1 MSGEE
6 SLAWGDVDDL
16 VALIDVAP
24 GDDGHAEVAAGEE
37 SERPIVE
44 GSQLLAQA
52 IVAASR
58 LAPQRRAVF
67 AAMTFLR
74 GVDSRQPYSL
84 DLLTAAGGRTFS
96 GFTATVVQ
104 GGRSCATGTLLL
116 DVTAP
121 DVMRHSEPAP
131 KVAGPAAVEPVDMS
145 VVGREVRVLDG
156 AYTGDPDAPVGPPE
170 VSAWV
175 RYRDLPDD
183 PALHAGLLAHFTG
196 HMSIAAALRPHA
208 GVGQS
213 QAHRTLSTAVN
224 AIALSIHAE
233 ARVDQWLLY
242 HHRSTFA
249 GDGMT
254 HSECRTYTEGGE
266 LVASFTVDAM
276 VRGFADRSAAVDPTT
291 SF

>member
-6 SLAWGDVDDL
+6 SRAWGNVDDL
-16 VALIDVAP
+16 VALIDIAP
-24 GDDGHAEVAAGEE
+24 NDNGHAEVAGEE

-58 LAPQRRAVF
+58 LAPGRRAVF
-67 AAMTFLR
+67 AAMAFLR
-74 GVDSRQPYSL
+74 GIDSRHPYAL
-84 DLLTAAGGRTFS
+84 DLVTIAGGRTFS
-96 GFTATVVQ
+96 GFTATVLQ
-104 GGRSCATGTLLL
+104 GARSCATGTLLL

-121 DVMRHSEPAP
+121 DVMRHHEPAP
-131 KVAGPAAVEPVDMS
+131 MVAGPAAGEPVDMS

-170 VSAWV
+170 VLAWV
-175 RYRDLPDD
+175 RYCALPDD
-183 PALHAGLLAHFTG
+183 PALHAGLVAHFTG

-224 AIALSIHAE
+224 AITVSIHAE

-254 HSECRTYTEGGE
+254 HSECRVHTENGE

-276 VRGFADRSAAVDPTT
+276 VRGFADPSHSTDPST

>member
-1 MSGEE
+1 MSSEQSG
-6 SLAWGDVDDL
+6 AWGNVDDL
-16 VALIDVAP
+16 VALVDVTP
-24 GDDGHAEVAAGEE
+24 NDSGHAEVAAGRE

-52 IVAASR
+52 IVAASH
-58 LAPQRRAVF
+58 LAPGRRAVF

-74 GVDSRQPYSL
+74 GVDSGHPYSL
-84 DLLTAAGGRTFS
+84 DLVTAAGGRTFS
-96 GFTATVVQ
+96 GFTASVIQ
-104 GGRSCATGTLLL
+104 GDRSCATGTLLL

-121 DVMRHSEPAP
+121 DVMRHREPAP
-131 KVAGPAAVEPVDMS
+131 IVAGPAAGEPVDMS

-156 AYTGDPDAPVGPPE
+156 AYTGDPNAPVGPPE

-175 RYRDLPDD
+175 RYRNLPDD
-183 PALHAGLLAHFTG
+183 PVLHAGLLAHFTG
-196 HMSIAAALRPHA
+196 NMSIAAALRPHA

-233 ARVDQWLLY
+233 TRVDQWLLY

-276 VRGFADRSAAVDPTT
+276 VRGFTNPTAAGNPAT